1 MTSAS
6 STSRDKRAHK
16 RFPLWVTATVDGSAA
31 TVVDISA
38 GGALLTT
45 PEQFT
50 PADPSNV
57 AVVFIGNPRVFTCE
71 VVSSEQT
78 WEGTVLRVRFL
89 ADGEQDREQL
99 ERLVALVEA
108 KFKQA
113 QMRLAQRQRLNPPI
127 R

>member
-1 MTSAS
+1 MTSAPN
-6 STSRDKRAHK
+6 TSHDQRAHK
-16 RFPLWVTATVDGSAA
+16 RFPLWVTATVDGSTA
-31 TVVDISA
+31 TVVDVSA

-57 AVVFIGNPRVFTCE
+57 AVVFIGNPRAFACE
-71 VVSSEQT
+71 LVSSEQT
-78 WEGTVLRVRFL
+78 WEGNVLRIRFL
-89 ADGEQDREQL
+89 PDGHEDREQL
-99 ERLVALVEA
+99 ERLVALLEA

-113 QMRLAQRQRLNPPI
+113 QMRLAQRRRLNPPL